1 MFFLEVNPNG
11 QWAWLD
17 IDDEVGLI
25 TAMVEAFVGMV
36 RYRALRRP
44 INASVGRRGSS
55 TRSPTAS

>member
-25 TAMVEAFVGMV
+25 TAMVEAIRGHGS
-36 RYRALRRP
+36 LPRP
-44 INASVGRRGSS
+44 SS
-55 TRSPTAS
+55 PD